1 MRNLTLCFIGLM
13 AVSSGLTACKKK
25 PFTIS
30 TDAFILGP
38 KSNIY
43 VVGSGNRSQINPRV
57 LNASVLIAT
66 RLKPNEVKFCSGTLI
81 ASDQPGGNLR
91 VLANHHCFANVDDEG
106 VATTVLLPQAC
117 VNTKVYLGF
126 SAGQTSSS
134 TIADCLPGSL
144 RTSFDGDL
152 SVFRLASA
160 VPAQF
165 QPLTIADPNI
175 QVAGRTAMI
184 VHYPDIPE
192 AMVAAPDGGPRLPLA
207 QVTMDNCKVIG
218 NFPIAHWQL
227 DKSLP
232 FSIKHTCDLTHGSS
246 GSGLIDATTEQILG
260 VNWGGIKI
268 NSQSGLETV
277 NVATGANFV
286 NAFLNYNTAKLEQSA
301 ATELAQASNE
311 QSAKPKSSGVSLN
324 TSGVMPKK
332 SGCGIVANTADQ
344 QTQWPLLAVLVLPI
358 LFLIPVPKWLIGAA
372 LLVGF
377 GPNADAV
384 AAVKDLNAAES
395 LPTSI
400 SSPAIGWGSTY
411 LMNTVF
417 AVEYGNLHDHDGGA
431 AVVTH
436 KERPLHSAEWI
447 RAFFALAA
455 LQSSGLQVPGEGE
468 LADKVAADPAARAN
482 AGVISALRGSLD
494 ERLTLVEASFKGK
507 DWATRW
513 RRLAAAYRTDA
524 PKCSDAADSLRR
536 WAFTQTQTAERG
548 LAAVKGR
555 DVGKS
560 TIAPMVKGL
569 DKVQA
574 HCLVAAMLRTSTEAQ
589 LKLDPLSLLTAMS
602 GVGSLLARDP
612 DLMAVHAA
620 RLLATHRYAESLALL
635 VELADVDDSYRLPY
649 ELIQRAY
656 SWRQRG
662 AGSVA
667 IQSL

>member
-1 MRNLTLCFIGLM
+1 M

-30 TDAFILGP
+30 TDAFILGS

-43 VVGSGNRSQINPRV
+43 VVGSGNQSQINPQV

-91 VLANHHCFANVDDEG
+91 VLANHHCFAAIDDEG
-106 VATTVLLPQAC
+106 IATSVLLPQAC
-117 VNTKVYLGF
+117 VSTKVYLGF
-126 SAGQTSSS
+126 SAGQTRSS
-134 TIADCLPGSL
+134 TVAECLPGSL
-144 RTSFDGDL
+144 RTSFEGDL

-160 VPAQF
+160 VPVQF
-165 QPLTIADPNI
+165 QPLPIVDPNI

-184 VHYPDIPE
+184 VHYPDVPE
-192 AMVAAPDGGPRLPLA
+192 AMVEAPDGGPRLPLA

-246 GSGLIDATTEQILG
+246 GSGLIDATTGQILG

-286 NAFLNYNTAKLEQSA
+286 TAFLNYNTAKLEQSA

-332 SGCGIVANTADQ
+332 SGCGVVASTAEQ
-344 QTQWPLLAVLVLPI
+344 QAQWPLLAVIALP
-358 LFLIPVPKWLIGAA
+358 LMLLIPRLKSRSKWLIGGAA
-372 LLVGF
+372 LVVVF
-377 GPNADAV
+377 SPSADAL
-384 AAVKDLNAAES
+384 AALKDVNSAER
-395 LPTSI
+395 LPTALV
-400 SSPAIGWGSTY
+400 SPAIGWGSTY

-417 AVEYGNLHDHDGGA
+417 AMEYGNLHDHDGGA

-447 RAFFALAA
+447 RAFFALAE
-455 LQSSGLQVPGEGE
+455 LKSSGLQVPGEVE

-482 AGVISALRGSLD
+482 AGVINALRGPL
-494 ERLTLVEASFKGK
+494 EARLALVEASFKGK

-513 RRLAAAYRTDA
+513 HTLAAAYRTDV
-524 PKCSDAADSLRR
+524 PNCTDSADSLRR
-536 WAFTQTQTAERG
+536 LAVTQSQTAEHG
-548 LAAVKGR
+548 PAGAKGR
-555 DVGKS
+555 DVGKAA
-560 TIAPMVKGL
+560 IIPLVKGL
-569 DKVQA
+569 DKTQA
-574 HCLVAAMLRTSTEAQ
+574 HCIVAAILRTSTEAQ
-589 LKLDPLSLLTAMS
+589 MKLDPLALLTAMS
-602 GVGSLLARDP
+602 GAGTSLARDP

-635 VELADVDDSYRLPY
+635 VELADIDDGYRLPY

>member
-1 MRNLTLCFIGLM
+1 MRNLTLCFIGIF
-13 AVSSGLTACKKK
+13 AVLSGVTACKKK

-30 TDAFILGP
+30 TNAFILGS

-43 VVGSGNRSQINPRV
+43 VVGSGNQSQINPQV

-66 RLKPNEVKFCSGTLI
+66 RLKANEVKFCSGTLI

-91 VLANHHCFANVDDEG
+91 VLTNHHCFANVDDEG

-117 VNTKVYLGF
+117 VSTKVYLGF
-126 SAGQTSSS
+126 TAGQTSSS
-134 TIADCLPGSL
+134 TVEECLPGSL

-184 VHYPDIPE
+184 IHYPDTPE
-192 AMVAAPDGGPRLPLA
+192 AMVADPDGGPKLPLA

-218 NFPIAHWQL
+218 NFPLAHWQL

-232 FSIKHTCDLTHGSS
+232 YSIKHTCDLTHGSS
-246 GSGLIDATTEQILG
+246 GSGLIDATTAQILG

-277 NVATGANFV
+277 NVATGANFI
-286 NAFLNYNTAKLEQSA
+286 NAFLTHNTAKLEQSA

-311 QSAKPKSSGVSLN
+311 EASKPKSSGISLN
-324 TSGVMPKK
+324 TSGMVPKK
-332 SGCGIVANTADQ
+332 SGCGVIANTTDRQA
-344 QTQWPLLAVLVLPI
+344 QWPLLAIIALP
-358 LFLIPVPKWLIGAA
+358 LLLLIPVPKWLIGAA
-372 LLVGF
+372 LVMVVTHSV
-377 GPNADAV
+377 DAV
-384 AAVKDLNAAES
+384 AAVTDLNTTEHS
-395 LPTSI
+395 PTSA
-400 SSPAIGWGSTY
+400 SPAIGWGSAY

-417 AVEYGNLHDHDGGA
+417 AMEYGNLHDHDGGA

-436 KERPLHSAEWI
+436 RERPLHSAEWT
-447 RAFFALAA
+447 RAYFGLSALK
-455 LQSSGLQVPGEGE
+455 SSGLQVPGEGE

-482 AGVISALRGSLD
+482 SSVIGALRGHLD
-494 ERLTLVEASFKGK
+494 QRLALVEATFKGK

-513 RRLAAAYRTDA
+513 QRLAVAYRTDA
-524 PKCSDAADSLRR
+524 PSCTDTADSLRR
-536 WAFTQTQTAERG
+536 LAVIEMRSAEQVPAG
-548 LAAVKGR
+548 AKGR
-555 DVGKS
+555 DFGKAALS
-560 TIAPMVKGL
+560 PMVKGL
-569 DKVQA
+569 DKTQA
-574 HCLVAAMLRTSTEAQ
+574 HCLVAAMLRTSTESQ
-589 LKLDPLSLLTAMS
+589 LKTDPLALLVGMS
-602 GVGSLLARDP
+602 GAGSALARDP

-635 VELADVDDSYRLPY
+635 VELADIDDGYRLPY